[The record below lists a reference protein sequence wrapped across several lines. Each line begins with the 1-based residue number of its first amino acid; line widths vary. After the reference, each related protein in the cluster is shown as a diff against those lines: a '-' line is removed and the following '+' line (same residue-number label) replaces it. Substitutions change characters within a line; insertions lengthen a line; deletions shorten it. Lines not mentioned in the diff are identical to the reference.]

1 MSQKRPFSPEQSPQA
16 LGPYNHGVQIGNLL
30 YTAGQ
35 IPIDPANG
43 QLVGDDI
50 EAQTQRVL
58 DNIAIILE
66 YVSLSFENV
75 VKTTIFLTDL
85 ADFQA
90 VNEIYGERFTAHYP
104 ARSTI
109 QVAALPMGAK
119 IEIEIVAH
127 Y

>member
-1 MSQKRPFSPEQSPQA
+1 MSQKRSFSPEQSPKA

-35 IPIDPANG
+35 IPIDPASG
-43 QLVGDDI
+43 ALVGDDI
-50 EAQTQRVL
+50 ETQTKRVL

-66 YVSLSFENV
+66 YESLDFENI

-90 VNEIYGERFTAHYP
+90 VNSLYGERFKAHFP

>member
-35 IPIDPANG
+35 IPIDPASG

-66 YVSLSFENV
+66 YESLSFENV

-119 IEIEIVAH
+119 IEIEVVAH

>member
-1 MSQKRPFSPEQSPQA
+1 MSQKRPFSPEQSPKA
-16 LGPYNHGVQIGNLL
+16 LGPYNHGVQVGNLL

-35 IPIDPANG
+35 IPVDPSTGN
-43 QLVGDDI
+43 LVGDDI
-50 EAQTQRVL
+50 ESQAKRVL
-58 DNIAIILE
+58 DNIGIILE
-66 YVSLSFENV
+66 YESLCYKNI

-85 ADFQA
+85 ADFQT
-90 VNEIYGERFTAHYP
+90 VNSVYGQYFTENFP

-119 IEIEIVAH
+119 IEIEVIAH